1 MKSLKNH
8 ISVIIP
14 LFVMLFSLQFT
25 FMTEAIVENYA
36 SKLTQDYSVVVV
48 APKSL
53 SQVLIKSRVGGIKSI
68 EEISSKKILDRLK
81 GNISS
86 KNISLLRT
94 ALPKFYSI
102 KLESFP
108 TAKEIERIEKKL
120 LKSGLITKVETFSK
134 THNKIY
140 KMFQS
145 LKSIVFLFSIFILII
160 SVLLMFKQM
169 RIWLLE
175 HKERM
180 AIMTF
185 FGAPF
190 WMKSA
195 ALYRLAIVN
204 SFISTILVSVIFI
217 MLPRIEKIETFV
229 SSMDIVMVK
238 FDLLKDAGILLGVSL
253 VFSLFIVSIVI
264 KKMNKE

>member
-8 ISVIIP
+8 LSVIFP
-14 LFVMLFSLQFT
+14 LFVLLFSLQFS
-25 FMTEAIVENYA
+25 FLSDQIVKDYA
-36 SKLTQDYSVVVV
+36 KKLTEDYTIVVV
-48 APKSL
+48 APKVL
-53 SQVLIKSRVGGIKSI
+53 SQAVIQSRVSGIKSI
-68 EEISSKKILDRLK
+68 QEISSKNILDRLK

-86 KNISLLRT
+86 KNISLLKI

-102 KLESFP
+102 KLQSFP
-108 TAKEIERIEKKL
+108 NMTEIERIKQKL
-120 LKSGLITKVETFSK
+120 LKSGLVSKVETFSK
-134 THNKIY
+134 THDKIY
-140 KMFQS
+140 RMFES
-145 LKSIVFLFSIFILII
+145 LKNTAFVFSVFIVII

-180 AIMTF
+180 SIMTL

-195 ALYRLAIVN
+195 VLYRLVIAD
-204 SFISTILVSVIFI
+204 SFISTFLVGIVFAV
-217 MLPRIEKIETFV
+217 LPSIDKINEFAKT
-229 SSMDIVMVK
+229 MDVK
-238 FDLLKDAGILLGVSL
+238 IPQFDLIYDSVTLLGISL
-253 VFSLFIVSIVI
+253 AFSLFIVSLVL

>member
-8 ISVIIP
+8 LSVIFP
-14 LFVMLFSLQFT
+14 LFVLLFSLQFAFLT
-25 FMTEAIVENYA
+25 DKIVKDY
-36 SKLTQDYSVVVV
+36 SLKLTEDYSIVVV
-48 APKSL
+48 ASKKL
-53 SQVLIKSRVGGIKSI
+53 DEAELMSRVSGIKSI

-86 KNISLLRT
+86 KNISLLQI

-102 KLESFP
+102 KLKTFP
-108 TAKEIERIEKKL
+108 NTNEVENIKKKL
-120 LKSGLITKVETFSK
+120 IESKLVTKVETFSK
-134 THNKIY
+134 TYTKIY
-140 KMFQS
+140 RMFKL
-145 LKSIVFLFSIFILII
+145 LKSTSFLFSALILIV

-180 AIMTF
+180 AIMTL

-195 ALYRLAIVN
+195 MLYRLAIVD
-204 SFISTILVSVIFI
+204 SFISTALVSILYLT
-217 MLPRIEKIETFV
+217 LPRFEEVKTFTD
-229 SSMDIVMVK
+229 SMNIKLPK
-238 FDLLKDAGILLGVSL
+238 FDILQDAGILLGISL
-253 VFSLFIVSIVI
+253 CFSLFIVSAVI
-264 KKMNKE
+264 RKMNQE

>member
-8 ISVIIP
+8 LSVIFP
-14 LFVMLFSLQFT
+14 LFVLLFSLQFS
-25 FMTEAIVENYA
+25 FLSAKIVKDYA
-36 SKLTQDYSVVVV
+36 KKLTQDYSIVVV
-48 APKSL
+48 APKTL
-53 SQVLIKSRVGGIKSI
+53 SQAVVKSRVSGIKSI

-86 KNISLLRT
+86 KNISLLKI

-108 TAKEIERIEKKL
+108 DLKEIEKIKQKL
-120 LKSGLITKVETFSK
+120 LKSGLVNKVETFSK
-134 THNKIY
+134 THDKIY
-140 KMFQS
+140 RMFEL
-145 LKSIVFLFSIFILII
+145 LKNTAFIFSIFIVII

-180 AIMTF
+180 SIMTL

-195 ALYRLAIVN
+195 VLYRLVIVD
-204 SFISTILVSVIFI
+204 SFISTFLVGVIFI
-217 MLPRIEKIETFV
+217 TFPQIDRINIFAKT
-229 SSMDIVMVK
+229 MDIAIPK
-238 FDLLKDAGILLGVSL
+238 FDLVKDSTTLLGISL
-253 VFSLFIVSIVI
+253 MFSLFIVSIVLR
-264 KKMNKE
+264 KMNKE